1 MPCPALLCSLLLLH
15 QIQGS
20 SAGTPVFVPTGGDLN
35 LDVLD
40 ADFPKTF
47 DFFLWKFKTET
58 VMVTFQPN
66 GEPNIREEYRGR
78 IEVSEKKYS
87 VRLKHL
93 TKGDSGTYVARVTSG
108 KDLILAEYDVTVQD
122 PVSPVDLISDSVF
135 NNSTCN
141 VTAACTTPES
151 SISSSFRCDAKTCYQ
166 EGGRSEVNTSGI
178 SLRIYLSAE
187 SIICNH
193 SNQVSWLKNETNLRS
208 FCPKIAE
215 STTYIWT
222 PVIVVA
228 VILSVAAM
236 ILLVSYWRRRVQ
248 PENTENAIYATPETH
263 NIQNSETQADAA
275 EVESPS
281 TTYSLVGP
289 ATERTDLPSS
299 LYATVQKIPE

>member
-1 MPCPALLCSLLLLH
+1 M
-15 QIQGS
+15 
-20 SAGTPVFVPTGGDLN
+20 N

-93 TKGDSGTYVARVTSG
+93 TKGDSGTYVARVTAG
-108 KDLILAEYDVTVQD
+108 KDLILAEYDVTVQVVEC
-122 PVSPVDLISDSVF
+122 PDSVF

-166 EGGRSEVNTSGI
+166 EGGRSEVNTSGG

-208 FCPKIAE
+208 FCPKIAGD
-215 STTYIWT
+215 
-222 PVIVVA
+222 
-228 VILSVAAM
+228 VAAM
-236 ILLVSYWRRRVQ
+236 ILLVSYWRRRGTSIFVKSYHHL
-248 PENTENAIYATPETH
+248 A
-263 NIQNSETQADAA
+263 
-275 EVESPS
+275 V
-281 TTYSLVGP
+281 
-289 ATERTDLPSS
+289 TD
-299 LYATVQKIPE
+299 I